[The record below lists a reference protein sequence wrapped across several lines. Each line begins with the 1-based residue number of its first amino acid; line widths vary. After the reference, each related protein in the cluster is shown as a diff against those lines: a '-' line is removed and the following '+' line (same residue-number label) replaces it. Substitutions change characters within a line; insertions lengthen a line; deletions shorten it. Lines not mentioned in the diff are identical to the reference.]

1 MRQRWQGTGLRP
13 DHGTVRIHSLLLL
26 PGFLLTIAGC
36 ALVSAPYRIAKGA
49 VMGGVWI
56 VKTTYEI
63 TAGTTKVIYRIGEF
77 TYEVVKAPI
86 DWAMTHEEIETID
99 GLPAKEAILQGRVK
113 ASPYVVRGKTYV
125 PMSTE
130 AAQKYQEVGVAS
142 WYGNES
148 GRMTA
153 NGEAFNPNGLTAAH
167 KYLPIPMFVQVTNLE
182 TGKSIIVRVNDRGPF
197 PRDQAPGSGDRIID
211 LSMGAAKRLGFYAK
225 GTAMVRVE
233 AIQVKEE

>member
-1 MRQRWQGTGLRP
+1 LRLE
-13 DHGTVRIHSLLLL
+13 HAIVRISLLLL
-26 PGFLLTIAGC
+26 PGFALIVAGC
-36 ALVSAPYRIAKGA
+36 ALVSAPFKVAKGA
-49 VMGGVWI
+49 VTGGVWV
-56 VKTTYEI
+56 VKTTYEV
-63 TAGTTKVIYRIGEF
+63 TAGTTKVIYRIGGF

-86 DWAMTHEEIETID
+86 GWAMTHEEIESID
-99 GLPAKEAILQGRVK
+99 GLPAKEAIRQDRIK

-125 PMSTE
+125 PMSLE
-130 AAQKYQEVGVAS
+130 AAQNYREVGVAS
-142 WYGNES
+142 WYGYES

-182 TGKSIIVRVNDRGPF
+182 TGNAIIVRVNDRGPF
-197 PRDQAPGSGDRIID
+197 PREQTPKSGDRIID

-225 GTAMVRVE
+225 GTTTVRVE